1 MKNKRRDN
9 GPISDNG
16 APFPPGPQT
25 NHGYAAEPFA
35 GTGYY
40 QPPARRSKK
49 TIFRLVSS
57 LVLICLVLILLQ
69 SVLFRLKT
77 VYVIG
82 AKSRSAEEIAAL
94 SGLVKGE
101 SIVAVTEGKVRRNLA
116 SDHWVTLLHLYKQYP
131 NEIFLVVD
139 EREIAATMQWL
150 GIEYTLDIDG
160 MVLDE
165 YSDMD
170 FEGELPIVYGFK
182 VGNVS
187 VGEILSVRSEAQ
199 LVAYS
204 SIVSELTIQQY
215 IDKVVSINVSDPDA
229 LSLLTASGITVQL
242 GNRDNMR
249 AKIGAMRTD
258 IAYLHQ
264 VGESSGV
271 LDVNKPEDGRFKRE

>member
-1 MKNKRRDN
+1 MKKKRRDT
-9 GPISDNG
+9 GPFGENG
-16 APFPPGPQT
+16 APYPPGPQT
-25 NHGYAAEPFA
+25 NHAYAAEPFA
-35 GTGYY
+35 GTGYF
-40 QPPARRSKK
+40 PPPTKPSNK
-49 TIFRLVSS
+49 TVFRLIAS
-57 LVLICLVLILLQ
+57 LALIFIVLILLQ

-82 AKSRSAEEIAAL
+82 ASTRSAEEIAAL

-101 SIVAVTEGKVRRNLA
+101 SIVAVTEKRVRRNLE
-116 SDHWVTLLHLYKQYP
+116 SDHWVTLVHLYKQYP

-160 MVLDE
+160 MVLEE
-165 YSDMD
+165 YSDMNFD
-170 FEGELPIVYGFK
+170 GDLPIVYGFK

-215 IDKVVSINVSDPDA
+215 IDKVVSINVSDPDS
-229 LSLLTASGITVQL
+229 LSLLTSSGITVQL
-242 GNRDNMR
+242 GSSDKMR

-271 LDVNKPEDGRFKRE
+271 LDVTKPEDGRFKRE